1 MRPAEVVGL
10 RLATATT
17 VAPPDNVRSEQ
28 LMEFGILGPL
38 EVRADGRTVPLGGA
52 KPRAV
57 LAVLAL
63 HANQPVSAE
72 RLAVALWG
80 EDVPPSAVKTV
91 QVYVARLRKAL
102 DDPEVLV
109 TTPAGY
115 RLRVCPGE
123 LDAER
128 FERQVA
134 DGRQALAAGHGD
146 EATAELREALGL
158 WRGP

>member
-1 MRPAEVVGL
+1 
-10 RLATATT
+10 
-17 VAPPDNVRSEQ
+17 
-28 LMEFGILGPL
+28 MEFGILGPL
-38 EVRADGRTVPLGGA
+38 EVRADGRTVALGGA
-52 KPRAV
+52 RPRAV
-57 LAVLAL
+57 FAVLAL

-80 EDVPPSAVKTV
+80 EDAPPRAVKTV

-115 RLRVCPGE
+115 TLRVQPGE

-128 FERQVA
+128 FERQVEN
-134 DGRQALAAGHGD
+134 GRQALAARHG
-146 EATAELREALGL
+146 ASGGR
-158 WRGP
+158 

>member
-1 MRPAEVVGL
+1 M
-10 RLATATT
+10 
-17 VAPPDNVRSEQ
+17 Q
-28 LMEFGILGPL
+28 FGILGPL
-38 EVRADGRTVPLGGA
+38 EVRADGRTVALGGA

-57 LAVLAL
+57 FAVLAL

-80 EDVPPSAVKTV
+80 EEVPPSAVKTV

-102 DDPEVLV
+102 ADPDVLV

-115 RLRVCPGE
+115 RLRVGPGE

-134 DGRQALAAGHGD
+134 DGREALAEGRGD
-146 EATAELREALGL
+146 HAAAELRDALEL
-158 WRGP
+158 WRGPPLAELASAAFAPAEIARLE